1 MDAAAAGS
9 VQLTVRPSAT
19 RGTSKNAWLN
29 SSHTFSFASYSDSK
43 HENLHSLRV
52 INEDR
57 VLGGHGF
64 GRHGHA
70 DFEIFS
76 YIVSGALRHNDSLG
90 HEEVL
95 PRGSVQMTSAGSGV
109 EHSEVNASADELCHF
124 IQIWV
129 TPNTRGLKPSYA
141 TRKFNDKDK
150 TGRLRCIVS
159 KNGEHGSVKIRQ
171 DFAAYACILH
181 TGSSLTTTVQPG
193 RELYIHL
200 IQDIAGFDTEHN
212 RTALTITDAAG
223 KATTIAG
230 GDGVTITHSK
240 DAKGAAPQTFT
251 LTGAGKDGAIA
262 EFLLFDLA
270 QESGKKKK

>member
-1 MDAAAAGS
+1 MLAAAAGAIQ
-9 VQLTVRPSAT
+9 VTVRPSAT
-19 RGTSKNAWLN
+19 RGASRNAWLN

-43 HENLHSLRV
+43 HEHLHSLRV

-57 VLGGHGF
+57 VKGGNGF
-64 GRHGHA
+64 GRHGHSN
-70 DFEIFS
+70 FEIFS
-76 YIVSGALRHNDSLG
+76 YIVSGSLRHNDSLG

-95 PRGSVQMTSAGSGV
+95 PRGSVQMTSAGSGIS
-109 EHSEVNASADELCHF
+109 HSESNASADELCHF

-129 TPNTRGLKPSYA
+129 TPNTRGLKPAYA
-141 TRKFNDKDK
+141 TKKFNDKDK
-150 TGRLRCIVS
+150 TGQLRCIVS
-159 KNGEHGSVKIRQ
+159 KNGDNGSIKVHQ
-171 DFAAYACILH
+171 DMEAYASILPPD
-181 TGSSLTTTVQPG
+181 SSVTSTVRPG

-200 IQDIAGFDTEHN
+200 IQDVKTFDTEHN

-230 GDGVTITHSK
+230 GDGVTITHTK
-240 DAKGAAPQTFT
+240 DEKGAAPQTFT

-270 QESGKKKK
+270 QENGKGKK